1 VAIVP
6 AYDDYDAMREAIE
19 SHDAVVFIKVAK
31 VIDLMLEVL
40 RDLDLLD
47 KASVVTKVTSDEEI
61 IWDVR
66 ELDGVDLEY
75 LTLMVVRK

>member
-1 VAIVP
+1 
-6 AYDDYDAMREAIE
+6 MREAIE

>member
-1 VAIVP
+1 MI
-6 AYDDYDAMREAIE
+6 
-19 SHDAVVFIKVAK
+19 FIKVAK
-31 VIDLMLEVL
+31 VIDLMIKVL

-61 IWDVR
+61 IWNMR
-66 ELDGVDLEY
+66 ELEGAELEY